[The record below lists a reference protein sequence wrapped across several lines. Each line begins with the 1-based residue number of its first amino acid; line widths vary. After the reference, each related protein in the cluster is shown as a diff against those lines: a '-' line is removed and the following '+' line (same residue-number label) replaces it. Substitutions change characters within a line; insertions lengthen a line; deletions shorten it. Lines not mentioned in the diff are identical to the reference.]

1 MPRLRQRGVVQR
13 RQLSPLRFA
22 RAYRPL
28 PDERRD
34 RRRLNI
40 EARNDR
46 DALIITGT
54 ACAIG
59 VLYGITSS
67 SGLLSAIFWEIAY
80 GTAGLLVGVPIAIAV
95 NLTRWLVR

>member
-22 RAYRPL
+22 

-67 SGLLSAIFWEIAY
+67 SGLLSAIFWAIAY